1 MSRMQPK
8 SVACVLMLVMC
19 WGCLSTRKETQTQT
33 IKVNPTPADA
43 RVWVKDDSGQRFMGL
58 GPALIKQ
65 RYEQEVTEFNEWWW
79 AMLPTSLVAAT
90 FGSLFMAL
98 DDTRDDAQWGTGLGL
113 VAAGGIGT
121 ILSLIFCTRGQLKQ
135 GESRPISQKI
145 MIGADRDGYLSK
157 GMDIEIPGGKKE
169 INLELL
175 KGNQPA
181 TVAEPGPGPRRAI
194 VAVFD
199 VHDASGR
206 FDKEML
212 GQLTVYLG
220 TALMKTGQ
228 YKIIPRDQL
237 RTRLLEEK
245 KGSYSKCVD
254 ESCQIELGKAVAAQK
269 SLATQL
275 LRVGDKCAV
284 TANLFD
290 LKTETAEK
298 GAMTNTGCTPDDL
311 LAAMEQIAKQLSGE

>member
-1 MSRMQPK
+1 MNTMRHK
-8 SVACVLMLVMC
+8 LLACASILIMC
-19 WGCLSTRKETQTQT
+19 CGCLTTRKETQTQT

-43 RVWVKDDSGQRFMGL
+43 RVWVKDDSGQRFMGQ
-58 GPALIKQ
+58 GPALINQ
-65 RYEQEVTEFNEWWW
+65 RYDQEVTEFNEWWW

-90 FGSLFMAL
+90 FGSIFMAL
-98 DDTRDDAQWGTGLGL
+98 DDSQADAQWGTGIGL
-113 VAAGGIGT
+113 VVAGGIGT
-121 ILSLIFCTRGQLKQ
+121 ILSLIFCIRGQLKQ
-135 GESRPISQKI
+135 GESRPISRKV
-145 MIGADRDGYLSK
+145 MIGADRDGYLTR
-157 GMDIEIPGGKKE
+157 GLDIEFPSDKKE

-175 KGNQPA
+175 RGNQAA

-237 RTRLLEEK
+237 RSRLLEEK

-298 GAMTNTGCTPDDL
+298 GAMAKTGCTPDDL